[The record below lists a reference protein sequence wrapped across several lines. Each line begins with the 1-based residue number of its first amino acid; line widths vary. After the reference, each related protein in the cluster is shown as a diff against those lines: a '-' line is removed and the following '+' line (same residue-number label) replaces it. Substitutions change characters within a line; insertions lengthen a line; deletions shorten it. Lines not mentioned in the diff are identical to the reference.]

1 MGRLEAVP
9 ERTCRCGALM
19 QQSWWH
25 ELLENADYQVVR
37 VDSVN
42 PVVDVLTFSIASEPD
57 ARHPVFLTVADV
69 DWPTLLANFADP
81 VLTRNGEDAAG
92 AVHDMLIAK
101 LRKLLG
107 ADHAATPE
115 SALSSVDRLPG
126 G

>member
-57 ARHPVFLTVADV
+57 AA
-69 DWPTLLANFADP
+69 
-81 VLTRNGEDAAG
+81 TR
-92 AVHDMLIAK
+92 
-101 LRKLLG
+101 
-107 ADHAATPE
+107 
-115 SALSSVDRLPG
+115 SS
-126 G
+126 